1 MADLRI
7 RTIHDAAVRLFL
19 RQGYAQ
25 TQISHIAQ
33 AAGISVGSIYH
44 DFTGKEAILRLILQ
58 CALDADFLERELPRP
73 IGDDL
78 FPQLDNQLIA
88 ALEQSADSF
97 AANLERAGW
106 DYPFSAL
113 LSDTFDV
120 LSRHAVG
127 CLFIEKNPR
136 ERPALTAYYQQYRKT
151 FFSTMTAYLDVFQ
164 KCGQLRALKEPE
176 LTAVLMIEQ
185 LSWWAMDVHWTAFE
199 TRDIAPERAKAVCLD
214 NLLAA
219 YAVS

>member
-1 MADLRI
+1 MADARL

-19 RQGYAQ
+19 RQGYAR

-33 AAGISVGSIYH
+33 AAGVSVGSIYH
-44 DFTGKEAILRLILQ
+44 EFTGKEAILHFILQ

-73 IGDDL
+73 IGEEL
-78 FPQLDNQLIA
+78 FPQLDNQLIS

-97 AANLERAGW
+97 AANLEWAGW
-106 DYPFSAL
+106 AYSFPAL

-120 LSRHAVG
+120 FSRHAVG

-136 ERPALTAYYQQYRKT
+136 ERPALTAYYQHYRKN
-151 FFSTMTAYLDVFQ
+151 FFAVMSAYLDAFQ
-164 KCGQLRALKEPE
+164 ACGQLRPLKEPE

-185 LSWWAMDVHWTAFE
+185 LSWWAMDIRWTAFE
-199 TRDIAPERAKAVCLD
+199 TRELSPERAKAVCLD
-214 NLLAA
+214 NLIAA
-219 YAVS
+219 YAAP